1 MVPRPT
7 QWQQHSSGLSYSLP
21 NELLAQIFIYWADID
36 EDGAWMASCVSQRW
50 RRVVLSCS
58 EVWCRIWVNLK
69 PPAEE
74 EDEAWCVE
82 EEFDHYRGK
91 RRPMDLW
98 LERSGA
104 AELFLVFQV
113 GAIAPVGW
121 AINDMLSILA
131 PHSSRFR
138 EVTLQVDFCL
148 LADALLELLWEHA
161 PALTHIDIVCPTRV
175 ITDDKRTMDS
185 LWVALD
191 KAKSVRSLTCRGSL
205 PPKINKTLQPSMLR
219 ILVLE
224 DVTAP
229 IVHFRDGLEA
239 CQFLEQLF
247 IRRVELNT
255 ANIGFI
261 PLPPPKIV
269 ILPALSLLHLEDCSS
284 EKIMNLLDTPNL
296 RTLRAQNLVPY
307 GTLSNRLDLDGMRGV
322 NAAMERFG
330 GSLTVFIRRNGLELN
345 TLYLNCSSIPDASLL
360 QLLTS
365 NRILQHLHLID
376 SFVGEPFALGI
387 AQNMQGTDRPIC
399 PMLES
404 ITLESC
410 PLLSGKTVIDLIR
423 SRNSG
428 PSPITSLTIG
438 RCAMINAAH
447 MQILRTIDPE
457 RLRVNVVPE
466 IDS

>member
-1 MVPRPT
+1 
-7 QWQQHSSGLSYSLP
+7 
-21 NELLAQIFIYWADID
+21 
-36 EDGAWMASCVSQRW
+36 
-50 RRVVLSCS
+50 
-58 EVWCRIWVNLK
+58 
-69 PPAEE
+69 
-74 EDEAWCVE
+74 
-82 EEFDHYRGK
+82 
-91 RRPMDLW
+91 
-98 LERSGA
+98 
-104 AELFLVFQV
+104 
-113 GAIAPVGW
+113 
-121 AINDMLSILA
+121 MLNILA
-131 PHSSRFR
+131 PHTSRFR

-161 PALTHIDIVCPTRV
+161 PALTHIDIICPTRI

-185 LWVALD
+185 LWMALD
-191 KAKSVRSLTCRGSL
+191 KAKGVRSLTCRGSL
-205 PPKINKTLQPSMLR
+205 PPKINETLQPSMLR

-224 DVTAP
+224 DVTPP
-229 IVHFRDGLEA
+229 ISHFRDGLEA

-255 ANIGFI
+255 AANIGFI

-269 ILPALSLLHLEDCSS
+269 ILPTLSLLHLEDCSA

-307 GTLSNRLDLDGMRGV
+307 VTLSNRLDLDGMRGV

-330 GSLTVFIRRNGLELN
+330 GNLGTFIRRNGLELD

-360 QLLTS
+360 QLLAS
-365 NRILQHLHLID
+365 NRILRHLHLID
-376 SFVGEPFALGI
+376 SFVGEPFMLGLV
-387 AQNMQGTDRPIC
+387 QNKQDTDSPIC
-399 PMLES
+399 PVLEF

-410 PLLSGKTVIDLIR
+410 PLLNGTMVIDFIR

-438 RCAMINAAH
+438 RCAMVSAAH

-457 RLRVNVVPE
+457 RLRVKVVPE

>member
-1 MVPRPT
+1 MPT
-7 QWQQHSSGLSYSLP
+7 PMPACLQRQQHSSVSNSLP
-21 NELLAQIFIYWADID
+21 NELLAQIFIHWADID

-58 EVWCRIWVNLK
+58 EVWCRVWVNLK

-74 EDEAWCVE
+74 EDESWCVE

-104 AELFLVFQV
+104 AELFLIFQV

-121 AINDMLSILA
+121 AINDMLTILA
-131 PHSSRFR
+131 PHTSRFR
-138 EVTLQVDFCL
+138 EVTLRVDFCL

-161 PALTHIDIVCPTRV
+161 PALIHINIICPTKI

-185 LWVALD
+185 LWTALD

-205 PPKINKTLQPSMLR
+205 PPKVNETLQPSMLR

-229 IVHFRDGLEA
+229 ITHFRDGLEA

-247 IRRVELNT
+247 IRRVALGNT
-255 ANIGFI
+255 RFM

-269 ILPALSLLHLEDCSS
+269 TLPALSLLHLEDCS
-284 EKIMNLLDTPNL
+284 EKKIMNLLDTPNL
-296 RTLRAQNLVPY
+296 RALRAQNLVPY
-307 GTLSNRLDLDGMRGV
+307 GTLSNHLDLDGMRGV
-322 NAAMERFG
+322 NAAMERVG
-330 GSLTVFIRRNGLELN
+330 GNLAAFIRRNGFELN

-365 NRILQHLHLID
+365 NRSLRHLHLID
-376 SFVGEPFALGI
+376 SFVGETFTLGL
-387 AQNMQGTDRPIC
+387 AQNMQDTDKPVC
-399 PMLES
+399 PVLES
-404 ITLESC
+404 IILESC
-410 PLLSGKTVIDLIR
+410 LLLSGKMVIDLIR

-438 RCAMINAAH
+438 RCTMVNAAH
-447 MQILRTIDPE
+447 IQILRTIDPE